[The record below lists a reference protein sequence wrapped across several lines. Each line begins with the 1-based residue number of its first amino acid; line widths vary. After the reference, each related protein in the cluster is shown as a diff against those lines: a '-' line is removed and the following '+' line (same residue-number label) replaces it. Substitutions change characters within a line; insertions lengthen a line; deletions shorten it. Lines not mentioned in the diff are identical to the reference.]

1 MKYIFI
7 LLILTSFFSHATTI
21 EVCASCEVKKI
32 GDATLMA
39 KDGDIIYV
47 KKGVYY
53 ETEIQVSNAIQIIGI
68 DNPIID
74 AQGKQKSVFA
84 CKADGFTISG
94 ITIKNIGL
102 SYTKEIAGIYVTK
115 SRNFRLKNNTLTNVY
130 GGFVI
135 QRSLYGV
142 ISENKIVGTAKDE
155 TKAGNGIHL
164 YKCKNMRIEKNE
176 IIGMRDGIYL
186 EIVHKSSIS
195 NNINDNN
202 IRYGLHFMFS
212 NHNEFHHNQFRDN
225 GSGCAVM
232 YSDNINMHHNSFRDN
247 WGMASYGLLLKEI
260 NDSVIESNLFEKNT
274 IGINI
279 DSCNRNKYKSNHL
292 YNNGWA
298 IKFQGASTY
307 NFFQFNNFVNNSFDL
322 SFKSSLKNNK
332 FEANHWSEYRGYDLD
347 KDGIGD
353 VPHRPLKLFSF
364 ITTNTPDSV
373 VLLRSLF
380 VDIINFSEQVS
391 PIFTPENLVDKKP
404 IIKVIDA
411 QY

>member
-1 MKYIFI
+1 
-7 LLILTSFFSHATTI
+7 
-21 EVCASCEVKKI
+21 
-32 GDATLMA
+32 
-39 KDGDIIYV
+39 
-47 KKGVYY
+47 
-53 ETEIQVSNAIQIIGI
+53 
-68 DNPIID
+68 
-74 AQGKQKSVFA
+74 
-84 CKADGFTISG
+84 
-94 ITIKNIGL
+94 
-102 SYTKEIAGIYVTK
+102 
-115 SRNFRLKNNTLTNVY
+115 
-130 GGFVI
+130 
-135 QRSLYGV
+135 
-142 ISENKIVGTAKDE
+142 
-155 TKAGNGIHL
+155 
-164 YKCKNMRIEKNE
+164 
-176 IIGMRDGIYL
+176 
-186 EIVHKSSIS
+186 
-195 NNINDNN
+195 
-202 IRYGLHFMFS
+202 
-212 NHNEFHHNQFRDN
+212 
-225 GSGCAVM
+225 
-232 YSDNINMHHNSFRDN
+232 
-247 WGMASYGLLLKEI
+247 
-260 NDSVIESNLFEKNT
+260 SNLFEKNT